1 MTRFVY
7 LTSTTLNGHLAD
19 ERDSL
24 DWLFA
29 VDPAGTEQPQA
40 EFMEGV
46 GVLVQGSTSYEWV
59 LREAKLLENAADWS
73 RHYGERPS
81 YVFTSRQLPTPEGA
95 DVRFRSGDVAPLI
108 EELREAAAGK
118 DVWIMGGGDL
128 AGQFFDAGA
137 LDRLELSFAPA
148 TVAAGRPLLPR
159 SIDASSLRLVSVEQR
174 GQFAHLV
181 YDIVR

>member
-1 MTRFVY
+1 MTRFVF
-7 LTSTTLNGHLAD
+7 LTATTLNGHLAD
-19 ERDSL
+19 EQDSL

-40 EFMEGV
+40 DFMEGV
-46 GVLVQGSTSYEWV
+46 GVLVQGSTTYEWV
-59 LREAKLLENAADWS
+59 LREAALLENVADWS
-73 RHYGERPS
+73 KHYGERPS
-81 YVFTSRQLPTPEGA
+81 YVFTSRELPTPDGA
-95 DVRFRSGDVAPLI
+95 DVRFRSGAVAGHLD
-108 EELREAAAGK
+108 ELREAAAGK
-118 DVWIMGGGDL
+118 DVWIVGGGDL

-159 SIDASSLRLVSVEQR
+159 TIAPSSLRLTSVEQR

-181 YDIVR
+181 YDVVR

>member
-7 LTSTTLNGHLAD
+7 LTATTLNGYLAD
-19 ERDSL
+19 EQDSL
-24 DWLFA
+24 AWLFA
-29 VDPAGTEQPQA
+29 VDATGTEQPQA

-46 GVLVQGSTSYEWV
+46 GVLVQGSTTYEWV
-59 LREAKLLENAADWS
+59 LREAKLLENVADWS
-73 RHYGERPS
+73 QHYGERPS
-81 YVFTSRQLPTPEGA
+81 YVFTSRALEAPEGA
-95 DVRFRSGDVAPLI
+95 DVRFRSGDIAPVI

-118 DVWIMGGGDL
+118 DVWIVGGGDL

-137 LDRLELSFAPA
+137 LDRIELSFAPA

-159 SIDASSLRLVSVEQR
+159 TVDPSRLRLVSVEQR

>member
-1 MTRFVY
+1 MTRFVF
-7 LTSTTLNGHLAD
+7 LTATTLNGYLAD

-29 VDPAGTEQPQA
+29 IDPAGTEQPQS

-46 GVLVQGSTSYEWV
+46 GALVQGSTTYEWV
-59 LREAKLLENAADWS
+59 LREAAVLDDVADWS
-73 RHYGERPS
+73 KHYGERPS
-81 YVFTSRQLPTPEGA
+81 YVFTSRSLEVPAGA
-95 DVRFRSGDVAPLI
+95 DVRFRSGAVAQHL

-118 DVWIMGGGDL
+118 DVWIVGGGDL

-159 SIDASSLRLVSVEQR
+159 TIAPSSLRLVSVEQR
-174 GQFAHLV
+174 GRFAHLV
-181 YDIVR
+181 YDVVR